1 MSLFGNLFKKDKEN
15 ENQAVNTNTSD
26 KILVPIT
33 GIVSSVKECQDPV
46 FAGEMVGKG
55 SLILPSEGKVYSPVD
70 GEISMVAESK
80 HALGITSNTGL
91 EILIHIGLDTV
102 ELNGEPYTSHVSQG
116 QKIKAG
122 DLLMEF
128 DIEKIKASGKA
139 VESPVII
146 TNADDKEINL
156 LANGQTTHGE
166 ALMEV
171 IG

>member
-15 ENQAVNTNTSD
+15 ENTSTNSSN
-26 KILVPIT
+26 KVLVPIT

-70 GEISMVAESK
+70 GEISMVADSK

-146 TNADDKEINL
+146 TNADDKEISL
-156 LANGQTTHGE
+156 LANGQTNHGQ

>member
-15 ENQAVNTNTSD
+15 ENTNYSN
-26 KILVPIT
+26 KVLVPIT

-70 GEISMVAESK
+70 GEISMVADSK

-128 DIEKIKASGKA
+128 DIEKIKASGKS

-156 LANGQTTHGE
+156 LANGQTNHGE

>member
-15 ENQAVNTNTSD
+15 ENTNYSN
-26 KILVPIT
+26 KVLVPIT

-70 GEISMVAESK
+70 GEISMVADSK

-116 QKIKAG
+116 QKVNTG

-128 DIEKIKASGKA
+128 DIAKIKASGKS

-156 LANGQTTHGE
+156 LANGQTNHGQE
-166 ALMEV
+166 LMEV

>member
-1 MSLFGNLFKKDKEN
+1 MSLFGNLFKKDKES
-15 ENQAVNTNTSD
+15 ENQVVNNSN

-55 SLILPSEGKVYSPVD
+55 SLILPSEGKVYSPCD
-70 GEISMVAESK
+70 GEISMIADSK

-116 QKIKAG
+116 QKVKAG

-128 DIEKIKASGKA
+128 DIEKIKSSGKS

-146 TNADDKEINL
+146 TNTDDKEINL
-156 LANGQTTHGE
+156 IANGQTNHGQE
-166 ALMEV
+166 LMEV

>member
-15 ENQAVNTNTSD
+15 ENTSTNSSN
-26 KILVPIT
+26 KVLVPIT

-70 GEISMVAESK
+70 GEISMVADSK

-102 ELNGEPYTSHVSQG
+102 ELNGEPYTSHVIQG

-122 DLLMEF
+122 DLLVEF
-128 DIEKIKASGKA
+128 DIEKIKASGKS

-156 LANGQTTHGE
+156 LANGQTNHGE

>member
-15 ENQAVNTNTSD
+15 ENTSTNASN
-26 KILVPIT
+26 KVLVPIT

-55 SLILPSEGKVYSPVD
+55 SLILPSEGKVYSPAD
-70 GEISMVAESK
+70 GEISMVADSK

-116 QKIKAG
+116 QKVKAG

-128 DIEKIKASGKA
+128 DIEKIKAGGKA

-156 LANGQTTHGE
+156 LANGQTNHGQE
-166 ALMEV
+166 LMEV

>member
-1 MSLFGNLFKKDKEN
+1 MSIFGNLFKKDKEN
-15 ENQAVNTNTSD
+15 ENTSTNSSN
-26 KILVPIT
+26 KVLVPIT
-33 GIVSSVKECQDPV
+33 GIVLSVKECQDPV

-70 GEISMVAESK
+70 GEISMVADSK

-91 EILIHIGLDTV
+91 EILIQIGLDTV

-156 LANGQTTHGE
+156 LANGQTNHGE
-166 ALMEV
+166 ELMEV

>member
-15 ENQAVNTNTSD
+15 EITSTNSSN
-26 KILVPIT
+26 KVLVPIT

-70 GEISMVAESK
+70 GEISMVADSK

-156 LANGQTTHGE
+156 LANGQTNHGQ

>member
-15 ENQAVNTNTSD
+15 ENTNYSN
-26 KILVPIT
+26 KVLVPIT

-70 GEISMVAESK
+70 GEISMVADSK

-116 QKIKAG
+116 QKVKAG

-128 DIEKIKASGKA
+128 DIEKIKAGGKS

-156 LANGQTTHGE
+156 LANGQTNHGE

>member
-1 MSLFGNLFKKDKEN
+1 MSIFGNLFKKDKEN
-15 ENQAVNTNTSD
+15 ENTSTNASN
-26 KILVPIT
+26 KVLVPIT

-55 SLILPSEGKVYSPVD
+55 SLILPSEGKVYSPAD
-70 GEISMVAESK
+70 GEISMVADSK

-116 QKIKAG
+116 QKVNAG

-128 DIEKIKASGKA
+128 DVEKIKAAGKA

-156 LANGQTTHGE
+156 LANGQTNHGE
-166 ALMEV
+166 ELMEV

>member
-15 ENQAVNTNTSD
+15 ENTNYSN
-26 KILVPIT
+26 KVLVPIT

-70 GEISMVAESK
+70 GEISMVADSK

-102 ELNGEPYTSHVSQG
+102 ELNGEPYTSHVSQR
-116 QKIKAG
+116 QKVNAG

-128 DIEKIKASGKA
+128 DIEKIKASGKS

-156 LANGQTTHGE
+156 LANGQTNHGE
-166 ALMEV
+166 ELMEV

>member
-15 ENQAVNTNTSD
+15 ENTSTNASN
-26 KILVPIT
+26 KVLVHIT
-33 GIVSSVKECQDPV
+33 GIVSIVKECQDPV

-70 GEISMVAESK
+70 GEISMVADSK

-116 QKIKAG
+116 QKVNAG

-156 LANGQTTHGE
+156 LANGQTNHGE
-166 ALMEV
+166 ELMEV

>member
-15 ENQAVNTNTSD
+15 ENTNYSN
-26 KILVPIT
+26 KVLVPIT

-55 SLILPSEGKVYSPVD
+55 SLILPSEGKAYSPVD
-70 GEISMVAESK
+70 GEISMVADSK

-116 QKIKAG
+116 QKVNTG

-128 DIEKIKASGKA
+128 DIAKIKASGKS

-156 LANGQTTHGE
+156 LANGQTNHGE

>member
-15 ENQAVNTNTSD
+15 ENTNYSN
-26 KILVPIT
+26 KVLVPIT

-55 SLILPSEGKVYSPVD
+55 SLILPSEGKVYSPAD
-70 GEISMVAESK
+70 GEISMVADSK

-116 QKIKAG
+116 QKVKAG

-128 DIEKIKASGKA
+128 DIEKIKAGGKA

-156 LANGQTTHGE
+156 LANGQTNHGE

>member
-15 ENQAVNTNTSD
+15 ENTNYSN
-26 KILVPIT
+26 KVLVPIT

-70 GEISMVAESK
+70 GEISMVADSK

-116 QKIKAG
+116 QKVNTG

-128 DIEKIKASGKA
+128 DIAKIKASGKS

-156 LANGQTTHGE
+156 LANGQTNHGE

>member
-15 ENQAVNTNTSD
+15 ENTSTNSSN
-26 KILVPIT
+26 KVLVPIT

-55 SLILPSEGKVYSPVD
+55 SLILPSEGKVYSPCD
-70 GEISMVAESK
+70 GEISMVADSK

-156 LANGQTTHGE
+156 LANGQTNHGE

>member
-15 ENQAVNTNTSD
+15 ENTNYSN
-26 KILVPIT
+26 KVLVPIT

-55 SLILPSEGKVYSPVD
+55 SLILPSEGKVYSPCD
-70 GEISMVAESK
+70 GEISMVADSK

-116 QKIKAG
+116 QKVKAG

-128 DIEKIKASGKA
+128 DIEKIKAGGKS

-156 LANGQTTHGE
+156 LANGQTNHGE

>member
-15 ENQAVNTNTSD
+15 ENTNTNASN
-26 KILVPIT
+26 KVLVPIT

-55 SLILPSEGKVYSPVD
+55 SLILPSEGKVYSPAD
-70 GEISMVAESK
+70 GEISMVADSK
-80 HALGITSNTGL
+80 HALGITSNTSL

-116 QKIKAG
+116 QKVKAG

-128 DIEKIKASGKA
+128 DIEKIKAGGKA

-156 LANGQTTHGE
+156 LANGQTNHGQE
-166 ALMEV
+166 LMEV

>member
-15 ENQAVNTNTSD
+15 ENTNYSN
-26 KILVPIT
+26 KVLVPIT

-70 GEISMVAESK
+70 GEISMVADSK

-116 QKIKAG
+116 QKVKAG

-128 DIEKIKASGKA
+128 DIKKIKAAGKS

-156 LANGQTTHGE
+156 LANGQTNHGE
-166 ALMEV
+166 ELMEV

>member
-15 ENQAVNTNTSD
+15 ENTNYSN
-26 KILVPIT
+26 KVLVPIT

-55 SLILPSEGKVYSPVD
+55 SLILPSEGKIYSPVD
-70 GEISMVAESK
+70 GEISMVADSK

-156 LANGQTTHGE
+156 LANGQTNHGE

>member
-15 ENQAVNTNTSD
+15 ENTSTNASN
-26 KILVPIT
+26 KVLVPIT

-55 SLILPSEGKVYSPVD
+55 SLILPSEGKVYSPAD
-70 GEISMVAESK
+70 GEISMVADSK

-116 QKIKAG
+116 QKVKAG

-128 DIEKIKASGKA
+128 DIEKIKAGGKA

-146 TNADDKEINL
+146 TNADDKEISL
-156 LANGQTTHGE
+156 LANGQTNHGQ

>member
-15 ENQAVNTNTSD
+15 ENTSTNSSN
-26 KILVPIT
+26 KVLVPIT

-55 SLILPSEGKVYSPVD
+55 SLILPSEGKVYSPAD
-70 GEISMVAESK
+70 GEISMVADSK

-116 QKIKAG
+116 QKVKAG

-128 DIEKIKASGKA
+128 DIEKIKAGGKA

-146 TNADDKEINL
+146 TNADDKKINL
-156 LANGQTTHGE
+156 LANGQTNHGQE
-166 ALMEV
+166 LMEV
-171 IG
+171 ID

>member
-15 ENQAVNTNTSD
+15 ENTNYSN
-26 KILVPIT
+26 KVLVPIT

-70 GEISMVAESK
+70 GEISMVADSK

-156 LANGQTTHGE
+156 LANGQTNHGE

>member
-1 MSLFGNLFKKDKEN
+1 MSLFGNLFKKDKED
-15 ENQAVNTNTSD
+15 ENTSTNSSN
-26 KILVPIT
+26 KVLVPIT

-55 SLILPSEGKVYSPVD
+55 SLILPSEGKVYSPCD
-70 GEISMVAESK
+70 GEISMVADSK

-128 DIEKIKASGKA
+128 DIEKIKASGKS

-156 LANGQTTHGE
+156 LANGQTNHGE

>member
-15 ENQAVNTNTSD
+15 ENTNYSN
-26 KILVPIT
+26 KVLVPIT

-55 SLILPSEGKVYSPVD
+55 SLILPSEGKVYSPCD
-70 GEISMVAESK
+70 GEISMVADSK

-116 QKIKAG
+116 QKVNTG

-128 DIEKIKASGKA
+128 DIAKIKASGKS

-156 LANGQTTHGE
+156 LANGQTNHGE
-166 ALMEV
+166 ELMEV

>member
-15 ENQAVNTNTSD
+15 ENTSTNSSN
-26 KILVPIT
+26 KVLVPIT

-70 GEISMVAESK
+70 GEISMVADSK

-116 QKIKAG
+116 QKVSAG
-122 DLLMEF
+122 DLLMDF

-156 LANGQTTHGE
+156 LANGQTNHGQ

>member
-15 ENQAVNTNTSD
+15 ENTNYSN
-26 KILVPIT
+26 KVLVPIT

-55 SLILPSEGKVYSPVD
+55 SLILPSEGKVYSPAD
-70 GEISMVAESK
+70 GEISMVADSK

-116 QKIKAG
+116 QKVKAG

-128 DIEKIKASGKA
+128 DIEKIKAGGKA

-156 LANGQTTHGE
+156 LANGQTNHGQE
-166 ALMEV
+166 LMEV

>member
-1 MSLFGNLFKKDKEN
+1 MSLFGNLFKKDKEH
-15 ENQAVNTNTSD
+15 ENTSTNSSN
-26 KILVPIT
+26 KVLVPIT

-55 SLILPSEGKVYSPVD
+55 SLILPSEGKVYSPCD
-70 GEISMVAESK
+70 GEISMVADSK

-156 LANGQTTHGE
+156 LANGQTNHGE

>member
-15 ENQAVNTNTSD
+15 ENTSTNASN
-26 KILVPIT
+26 KVLVPIT

-55 SLILPSEGKVYSPVD
+55 SLIIPSEGKVYSPVD
-70 GEISMVAESK
+70 GEISMIADSK

-116 QKIKAG
+116 QKVKAG

-156 LANGQTTHGE
+156 LANGQTNHGE
-166 ALMEV
+166 ELMEV

>member
-15 ENQAVNTNTSD
+15 ENTNYSN
-26 KILVPIT
+26 KVLVPIT

-55 SLILPSEGKVYSPVD
+55 SLILPSEGKVYSPCD
-70 GEISMVAESK
+70 GEISMVADSK

-116 QKIKAG
+116 QKVNTG

-128 DIEKIKASGKA
+128 DIAKIKASGKS

-156 LANGQTTHGE
+156 LANGQTNHGE

>member
-15 ENQAVNTNTSD
+15 ENTNYSN
-26 KILVPIT
+26 KVLVPIT

-70 GEISMVAESK
+70 GEISMVADSK

-116 QKIKAG
+116 QKVSAG
-122 DLLMEF
+122 DLLMDF
-128 DIEKIKASGKA
+128 DIEKIKAGGKA

-156 LANGQTTHGE
+156 LANGQTNHGQ

>member
-15 ENQAVNTNTSD
+15 ENTNYSN
-26 KILVPIT
+26 KVLVPIT

-70 GEISMVAESK
+70 GEISMVADSK

-139 VESPVII
+139 VESPFII
-146 TNADDKEINL
+146 TNADDKEISL
-156 LANGQTTHGE
+156 LANGQTNHGQ